1 MNNFELRMNRL
12 EKQVRTYRLVSIV
25 LLLGISLALVMGF
38 KDKTTPPDV
47 LRAKSFQVVN
57 DNGDVVAEMNMEKGN
72 GLITTMTP
80 RGRKLFQVFTTEG
93 GGGGINTFDN
103 DGEVNFKVTRTT
115 DGGGYMALFNSTR
128 KEIFEVGTTT
138 ANSGYF
144 RVNDKYGEK
153 LAWLTYTEGG
163 GGYFS
168 LAGRDNKELIKL
180 STPDAGGRVGIYNG
194 NNERINF
201 IGAMDNKDGNITVYD
216 NYGKKT
222 GSVPNY

>member
-12 EKQVRTYRLVSIV
+12 EKQVRIYRIAT
-25 LLLGISLALVMGF
+25 LLLLVGITGGLVMGF
-38 KDKTTPPDV
+38 KDKSTPPDI
-47 LRAKSFQVVN
+47 LKAKSFQVVN
-57 DNGDVVAEMNMEKGN
+57 SNGDIIAEMGAEKGN

-80 RGRKLFQVFTTEG
+80 SGRKLFQVFTTEG

-103 DGEVNFKVTRTT
+103 NGEVNFKVTRTI
-115 DGGGYMALFNSTR
+115 DGGGYMALFNSAR

-138 ANSGYF
+138 ANYGYF
-144 RVNDKYGEK
+144 RVNDRYGEK
-153 LAWLTYTEGG
+153 LAWLTFTEGG

-168 LAGRDNKELIKL
+168 LAGKDNKELIKF
-180 STPDAGGRVGIYNG
+180 STPEAGGRVGIYNG
-194 NNERINF
+194 SNKRITF

-216 NYGKKT
+216 KDNTKT